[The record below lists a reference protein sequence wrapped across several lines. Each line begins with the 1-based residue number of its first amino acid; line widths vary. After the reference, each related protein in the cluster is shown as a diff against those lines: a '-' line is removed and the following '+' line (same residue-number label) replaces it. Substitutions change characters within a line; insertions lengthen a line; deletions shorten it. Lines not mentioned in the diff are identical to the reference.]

1 MGMMKRVGL
10 PIMEEMFFSGP
21 GTRMEIWE
29 RVEPQLPDLQWE
41 TFKRFMS
48 QLRSDGIIQTLPCTP
63 QHPHT
68 RIALTQEGQQIV
80 QELLGS

>member
-10 PIMEEMFFSGP
+10 PIMEELFFSGP
-21 GTRMEIWE
+21 GTRMELWNRLE
-29 RVEPQLPDLQWE
+29 SQLPDLKWE

-48 QLRSDGIIQTLPCTP
+48 HLRSDGIVQTLPCTP

-68 RIALTQEGQQIV
+68 RIGLTMEGQRIV
-80 QELLGS
+80 QELLCE